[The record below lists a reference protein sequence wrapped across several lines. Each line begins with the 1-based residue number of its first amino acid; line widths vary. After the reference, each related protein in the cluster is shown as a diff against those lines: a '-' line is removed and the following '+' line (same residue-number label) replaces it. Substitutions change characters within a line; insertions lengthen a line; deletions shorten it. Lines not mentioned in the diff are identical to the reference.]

1 MPEQNSLSWKRIFAE
16 GAAIVASILLA
27 FAIDAWWVDR
37 NEIERESRILMSL
50 LAEID
55 QNQELLRQAGDE
67 YKRRYMDALK
77 ILEYIDASAT
87 DIDNAQLRPLIRSVL
102 TIRTFHLES
111 GTLAGLLASGE
122 LSLIRNEGLRGRLAA
137 WPSQIVEWSEEQDAV
152 FVYVRD
158 IMVPFLSNKVQLR
171 HIGPDFAPFPDGE
184 SLPNVPTGEADN
196 DSIAELI
203 TSVEFDNLMFR
214 RAQGLWY
221 AIRDGETLTAQLSEI
236 DGQIREYISE

>member
-1 MPEQNSLSWKRIFAE
+1 
-16 GAAIVASILLA
+16 
-27 FAIDAWWVDR
+27 
-37 NEIERESRILMSL
+37 
-50 LAEID
+50 
-55 QNQELLRQAGDE
+55 
-67 YKRRYMDALK
+67 
-77 ILEYIDASAT
+77 
-87 DIDNAQLRPLIRSVL
+87 
-102 TIRTFHLES
+102 
-111 GTLAGLLASGE
+111 
-122 LSLIRNEGLRGRLAA
+122 
-137 WPSQIVEWSEEQDAV
+137 
-152 FVYVRD
+152 
-158 IMVPFLSNKVQLR
+158 MVPFLSNKVQLR